1 MGLLLFIGLSL
12 VLTGAG
18 IYVHRSAR
26 RLVDSDWDTLVA
38 RIQPVPFESLEKV
51 ALDNLQPGARQL
63 QLEPAEIWT
72 LVGGLDG
79 LERMNHNVDVMI
91 QLAAYV
97 RVWNFDEA
105 VIVAERI
112 RQDAIILKRALH
124 RIKLQRVFRAYRLR
138 VPFYAHQGAT
148 AYYLM
153 TRRLLALYETN
164 QFVLYP
170 RLAAAL

>member
-1 MGLLLFIGLSL
+1 MGLFIFVALSL
-12 VLTGAG
+12 IVTSALICVQAKARKLAG
-18 IYVHRSAR
+18 T
-26 RLVDSDWDTLVA
+26 DWNTLVA
-38 RIQPVPFESLEKV
+38 RIQPVPFEALEKV
-51 ALDNLQPGARQL
+51 ALDNLQPRGQQL
-63 QLEPAEIWT
+63 QLEANEIWL

-79 LERMNHNVDVMI
+79 LKRMNHNADLMI

-124 RIKLQRVFRAYRLR
+124 HIKLQRVFRAHRLR

-164 QFVLYP
+164 QYILYP

>member
-1 MGLLLFIGLSL
+1 MGLLLFIVLSMA
-12 VLTGAG
+12 LTGAG
-18 IYVHRSAR
+18 IYAHRSAR
-26 RLVDSDWDTLVA
+26 RLVDADWDALVA

-51 ALDNLQPGARQL
+51 ALDNLQPSARQL
-63 QLEPAEIWT
+63 QMEPDEIWR

-79 LERMNHNVDVMI
+79 LKRMNHNADLMI

-124 RIKLQRVFRAYRLR
+124 RIKLQRIFRAYRLR

>member
-1 MGLLLFIGLSL
+1 MGIFLFIVLS
-12 VLTGAG
+12 VALTGAG
-18 IYVHRSAR
+18 IYAYRSMR
-26 RLVDSDWDTLVA
+26 RLVDADWDTLVA
-38 RIQPVPFESLEKV
+38 RIQPVPFESLETV
-51 ALDNLQPGARQL
+51 ALDNLQPGPRQL
-63 QLEPAEIWT
+63 QLDPDEIWK

-79 LERMNHNVDVMI
+79 LKRMNHNADLMI

-124 RIKLQRVFRAYRLR
+124 RIKLQGVFRAYRLR
-138 VPFYAHQGAT
+138 MPFYAHQGAS

-164 QFVLYP
+164 QYILYP
-170 RLAAAL
+170 RLAAVL

>member
-1 MGLLLFIGLSL
+1 MGLFIFVALSL
-12 VLTGAG
+12 IVTSALICVQAK
-18 IYVHRSAR
+18 AR
-26 RLVDSDWDTLVA
+26 RLAGADWNTLVA
-38 RIQPVPFESLEKV
+38 RIQPVPFEALEKV
-51 ALDNLQPGARQL
+51 ALDNLQPRGRQL
-63 QLEPAEIWT
+63 QLEANEIWE
-72 LVGGLDG
+72 LVGGLEG
-79 LERMNHNVDVMI
+79 LKRMNQNADLMI

-124 RIKLQRVFRAYRLR
+124 QIKLQRVFRSYRLR

-153 TRRLLALYETN
+153 TRRILALYETN
-164 QFVLYP
+164 QYILYP